1 MAHDATSRTEP
12 WTTAIKRIAA
22 LMALSSLG
30 ATLGTAQTNTCW
42 TWGYNLWG
50 QLGSGTN
57 QSRNLPEQILAGQ
70 HVIQISA
77 GVGHSIVLMTNGR
90 VMAFGDNTYGQL
102 GDGTNTESW
111 VPVFVSSLSDAVQ
124 ISAGGSHNVAAR
136 ANWRATAWG
145 VNDGRLGDGTTNHS
159 NTPVQVLNLTG
170 VASVSASE
178 THSLALLTN
187 GTVWAWGLNGFGQ
200 LGNGTP
206 SFLEATPVQVAGLT
220 DVVRVAAGSGFS
232 VGLKSDGTV
241 WTWGQNHFGQLGDG
255 TNTARSLA
263 APIALSGVVAIA
275 SGQHFALAVLSP
287 ALNGQVWTW
296 GTNENGELGNGSD
309 VASNVPV
316 RAAGITNV
324 VAVDAGH
331 NHALAL
337 DSSGKV
343 WSWGRNFDGQLGLG
357 TNNWKESQP
366 QEIPTLFN
374 VTAISA
380 GGTHSMAL
388 RAATLPISGAITF
401 GQFSGIRSTIPVA
414 FEIVD
419 PSSSTVVQTGTVYTN
434 DTGAYVWNTDV
445 APGTYHV
452 RAKGSHWLRSASLN
466 VVVGVTG
473 ATNVNLTLVNGDV
486 NGDNSVNVADFL
498 ALRQAFGTS
507 SGGGGF
513 NPNADLNGDGS
524 VNVTDFLILRANF
537 GQTGV

>member
-1 MAHDATSRTEP
+1 MANDATTRTEP

-30 ATLGTAQTNTCW
+30 ATLSIAQTTTCW
-42 TWGYNLWG
+42 TWGYNLYG
-50 QLGSGTN
+50 QLGDGTD
-57 QSRNLPEQILAGQ
+57 QSRNLPNQILAGQ
-70 HVIQISA
+70 PVVQVSA
-77 GVGHSIVLMTNGR
+77 GVGHSIVMLSNGR

-111 VPVFVSSLSDAVQ
+111 VPVLVSSLSDAVQ

-136 ANWRATAWG
+136 ADWRASAWG
-145 VNDGRLGDGTTNHS
+145 VNDGRLGNGNTNHS
-159 NTPVQVLNLTG
+159 NIPVQVLNLFG
-170 VASVSASE
+170 VRSISGSE
-178 THSLALLTN
+178 THSLALLSD

-206 SFLEATPVQVAGLT
+206 SFLETSPVQVTGLT
-220 DVVRVAAGSGFS
+220 GITRVAAGSGFS
-232 VGLKSDGTV
+232 VALRSDRTV

-255 TNTARSLA
+255 TNTSRSIA
-263 APIALSGVVAIA
+263 APIGLNGVVAIA
-275 SGQHFALAVLSP
+275 CGQHFALAVLSP
-287 ALNGQVWTW
+287 ALNGQVWAW

-316 RAAGITNV
+316 QAVGLTNV

-337 DSSGKV
+337 DGNGKV

-366 QEIPTLFN
+366 QEIPTLSN

-380 GGTHSMAL
+380 GGMHSMAL
-388 RAATLPISGAITF
+388 QAATRPVWGTITF
-401 GQFSGIRSTIPVA
+401 GHFTGNPATIPIA
-414 FEIVD
+414 FELID
-419 PSSSTVVQTGTVYTN
+419 PASSTVVYAGMVYTN
-434 DTGAYVWNTDV
+434 EAAWYNWTTYV
-445 APGTYHV
+445 APGTYHL
-452 RAKGSHWLRSASLN
+452 RAKAPHWLRHLVSN
-466 VVVGVTG
+466 VVFTVNG
-473 ATNVNLTLVNGDV
+473 AANVNFTIVNGDV